1 MPRPKGSPNKITEE
15 QRLWAKR
22 VDRMLAKASPNK
34 QEGFDRLICRLLTE
48 GAEKT
53 KIALLRLMVPY
64 YKGLP
69 KQNVEATV
77 TVNLSSVIERARQ
90 RTKTSS

>member
-48 GAEKT
+48 GAEQT

-69 KQNVEATV
+69 KQDIEATV
-77 TVNLSSVIERARQ
+77 TFSYTEALSKMRAKRA
-90 RTKTSS
+90 S